1 MAIFANNASG
11 AMLLLNLIQVRE
23 SISGSVVPLCNV
35 LICVFF
41 ALVKKLRKDVR
52 PKKGEK
58 VSCMD
63 PICFYFLQKGGKA
76 VNVTKSDFEHKN
88 RGQRSSIQRTFIVS
102 FCLP

>member
-1 MAIFANNASG
+1 
-11 AMLLLNLIQVRE
+11 MLLLNLFQVRE
-23 SISGSVVPLCNV
+23 SISGSVVLLCNV